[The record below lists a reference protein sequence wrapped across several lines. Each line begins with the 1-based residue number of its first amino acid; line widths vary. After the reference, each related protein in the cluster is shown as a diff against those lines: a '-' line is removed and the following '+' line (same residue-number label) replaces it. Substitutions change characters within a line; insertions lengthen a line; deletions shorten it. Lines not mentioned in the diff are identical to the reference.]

1 MFLVNFAAANC
12 HIKWKGKYL
21 ERMPG
26 EKESIESQKERDYM
40 RGRSLLEIIWW
51 IFFGVLM
58 LLLIVLS
65 VSVIIYLAECIRCN
79 QFV

>member
-1 MFLVNFAAANC
+1 MQKSFGKNFRCKNFA
-12 HIKWKGKYL
+12 ILYGKKNSL

-26 EKESIESQKERDYM
+26 EIKERDYM

-51 IFFGVLM
+51 IFLGVLM
-58 LLLIVLS
+58 LLVIVLS

>member
-1 MFLVNFAAANC
+1 MR
-12 HIKWKGKYL
+12 
-21 ERMPG
+21 ERA
-26 EKESIESQKERDYM
+26 S
-40 RGRSLLEIIWW
+40 LEIIWW